1 MQRTSMLLIAVMC
14 AFSAQAQ
21 AQQKRPLDHT
31 AYDGWNRIQGQALSD
46 DGSWVLYTVSPQ
58 EGDATLHVKSLRSEV
73 AYTVARAESAQFSE
87 DSRFVA
93 FLIKPELA
101 LVRESQ
107 KEEESEDAHPKDSL
121 GILDLSSGEIV
132 KVRRVKSFALP
143 EDAGG
148 WLAYHLEAPVVE
160 RDTTEGGGEARPA
173 RSGGARRPGGS
184 RGRAARTD
192 DESEKQDGTAL
203 VLRDLSS
210 GAETRFEMVQAY
222 VFSRDGRRLAYTA
235 SSKDSTADG
244 AFVVATS
251 DASVATML
259 SGAGDYKSATFDEA
273 GEQVAF
279 LSNRDDYASKQPSFT
294 LYHWR
299 PGLEIAEVLVTE
311 GADGIPGGWWVSENG
326 DLSFSDNGRRL
337 FFGTAPRPDPEPEE
351 EVPEWEKVEVD
362 IWNWKDPLLQPM
374 QLVQRS
380 QELRRS
386 YRAVVHLS
394 SRTVVQLADLDVP
407 EVAVGTDGDADVA
420 VAATEMPY
428 RKEISWDSPGYN
440 DVYLI
445 DVRTGE
451 RRLVLERLQSRG
463 PELSPGAKYIAW
475 WDGHA
480 RAWFALDVNGGDP
493 VNLTSRLP
501 QPVYDESD
509 DHPMIPGSYGS
520 AGWTE
525 GDRLFLVYD
534 KHDIWATDPTG
545 RQPPRNVTEGAGRR
559 DNLRF
564 RYVSYE
570 RDRDAIPEN
579 EPIYLSAFDMGS
591 KDAGFYRD
599 RVRGDRQPE
608 RLVMMAKSFGGGG
621 FGRFGGGLTKADD
634 ADLFL
639 LTRQSFEEFPDLWV
653 SDLSFSSMEKVSDAN
668 PQQSEYLWGR
678 AELTRWMSTDG
689 NPLTGILIKP
699 EGFDPSRKYPMMVY
713 FYETMSDRLHSYD
726 GPFGGGSSIS
736 LSFYASRGYVVF
748 VPDIQY
754 RAGYPGESAFDCVVP
769 GVLSVI
775 AQGFVDPKRVGV
787 QGHSWGGYQIAY
799 LVTKTNIFAAAEAG
813 APVSNMTSA
822 YGGIRWG
829 TGMSRMFQYE
839 RTQSRIGGSLWEA
852 QPRYIE
858 NSPLFWTDKVETPV
872 LMLHNDEDTAVPW
885 YQGIEYFVALRRL
898 NKPVWMFN
906 YNGEEHGLR
915 KYQNQKDWQ
924 VRMQQFFD
932 HYLMDA
938 PAPVW
943 LAEGVPAV
951 MKGKTLGL
959 ELVGEES
966 NVAGSGNTP

>member
-1 MQRTSMLLIAVMC
+1 MVLIAVLLAC
-14 AFSAQAQ
+14 SVHAYAQE
-21 AQQKRPLDHT
+21 KRPLDHSV
-31 AYDGWNRIQGQALSD
+31 YDSWNRIQGQTLSN
-46 DGSWVLYTVSPQ
+46 DGAWVLYTVSPQ
-58 EGDATLHVKSLRSEV
+58 EGDGQLHVKALRSET
-73 AYTVARAESAQFSE
+73 AYLVPRGESAEFT
-87 DSRFVA
+87 DDNRFVV

-107 KEEESEDAHPKDSL
+107 KEGARQDAQPKDSL
-121 GILDLSSGEIV
+121 GILNLVSGEIA
-132 KVRRVKSFALP
+132 KVGRVKSFDLP

-148 WLAYHLEAPVVE
+148 WLAYHLEAVVEE
-160 RDTTEGGGEARPA
+160 RDTTERETEEPAARQGRRPAGAQGRTARGGG
-173 RSGGARRPGGS
+173 
-184 RGRAARTD
+184 D
-192 DESEKQDGTAL
+192 SERQDGTAL
-203 VLRDLSS
+203 VLRNLST
-210 GAETRFEMVQAY
+210 GVEQRYETVQAY
-222 VFSRDGRRLAYTA
+222 VFSKNGQHLAYTA

-244 AFVVATS
+244 AFVVATQ
-251 DASVATML
+251 DGSVTTMMA
-259 SGAGDYKSATFDEA
+259 GPGDYKSATFDEA
-273 GEQVAF
+273 GEQIAF
-279 LSNRDDYASKQPSFT
+279 LSNRDDYTSEQPSFSA
-294 LYHWR
+294 YYWR
-299 PGLEIAEVLVTE
+299 RGSETAEAILTE
-311 GADGIPGGWWVSENG
+311 GAVGIPVGWWVSEHG
-326 DLSFSDNGRRL
+326 DLSFSDNGGRL
-337 FFGTAPRPDPEPEE
+337 FLGTAPRPEPEPEE
-351 EVPEWEKVEVD
+351 EKPEWERVEVD
-362 IWNWKDPLLQPM
+362 VWNWQDPLLQPM
-374 QLVQRS
+374 QLVQRN

-394 SRTVVQLADLDVP
+394 ERRTVQLADVDVP
-407 EVAVGTDGDADVA
+407 EVTVGMDGDADIA

-428 RKEISWDSPGYN
+428 RQEMSWDSPGYN

-445 DVRTGE
+445 DVNTGE
-451 RRLVLERLQSRG
+451 RRMVLERLQSRG
-463 PELSPGAKYIAW
+463 PELSPDANYITW
-475 WDGHA
+475 WDGQEL
-480 RAWFALDVNGGDP
+480 AWFAMDVNGGDP
-493 VNLTSRLP
+493 INLTDRVP
-501 QPVYDESD
+501 HPVFDESD

-520 AGWTE
+520 AGWIE

-545 RQPPRNVTEGAGRR
+545 RQAPRNVTEGIGRR

-564 RYVSYE
+564 RYMSYDPDE
-570 RDRDAIPEN
+570 EAIPEN
-579 EPIYLSAFDMGS
+579 EPIYLGAFDMET

-599 RVRGDRQPE
+599 RVRGERQPE
-608 RLVMMAKSFGGGG
+608 RLLMMAKSFGGGG
-621 FGRFGGGLTKADD
+621 FGRFGRGLTKAED
-634 ADLFL
+634 ADVFL

-653 SDLSFSSMEKVSDAN
+653 SDLSFSNMEKVSDAN
-668 PQQSEYLWGR
+668 PQKDQYLWGK
-678 AELTRWMSTDG
+678 AELTHWMSTDG
-689 NPLTGILIKP
+689 EPLTGILIKP

-713 FYETMSDRLHSYD
+713 FYETMSDGLHSFD
-726 GPFGGGSSIS
+726 APFGGGSSVS

-748 VPDIQY
+748 VPDIHY
-754 RAGYPGESAFDCVVP
+754 RDGYPGESAFDCVVP

-775 AQGFVDPKRVGV
+775 AQGFVDPERVGV

-813 APVSNMTSA
+813 APVANMTSA

-858 NSPLFWTDKVETPV
+858 NSPLFWADKVETPV

-898 NKPVWMFN
+898 NKPVWMLN

-932 HYLMDA
+932 HYLVDA
-938 PAPVW
+938 PPPVW

-959 ELVGEES
+959 DLVGEETKTT
-966 NVAGSGNTP
+966 GSGNTP